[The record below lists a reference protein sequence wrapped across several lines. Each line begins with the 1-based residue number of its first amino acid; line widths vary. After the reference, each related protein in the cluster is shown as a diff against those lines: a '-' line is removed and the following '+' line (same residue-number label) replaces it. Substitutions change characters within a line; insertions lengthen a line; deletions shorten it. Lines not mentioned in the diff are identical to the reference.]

1 MKLILPLIIL
11 LSFRSFGQIPEGNA
25 HDSLFLAVID
35 RFIDSTRSHG
45 YPDKGVIKVSISDLV
60 EVDSERVV
68 NAAAGRV
75 RVGGTK
81 LSYKVKISLVRNSDA
96 FRIDFPS
103 ACFNHRKRRVY
114 VFLGSGNFFYLT
126 DESRKKLIRDVKR
139 YIGSE
144 ALGNSEVASMG
155 FVVDG
160 HRIYSTKLIR

>member
-1 MKLILPLIIL
+1 MKLILPLIFL
-11 LSFRSFGQIPEGNA
+11 LSCRSFGQIPEGSA
-25 HDSLFLAVID
+25 HDSLFLKVID

-45 YPDKGVIKVSISDLV
+45 YPDKGVLKVSISDLV
-60 EVDSERVV
+60 EVDSERIV
-68 NAAAGRV
+68 NMAVDRV

-81 LSYKVKISLVRNSDA
+81 LSYKIKISLIRNSDA
-96 FRIDFPS
+96 FLIDFPS

-144 ALGNSEVASMG
+144 AAGNSEVASMG

-160 HRIYSTKLIR
+160 KRVHSTELIR